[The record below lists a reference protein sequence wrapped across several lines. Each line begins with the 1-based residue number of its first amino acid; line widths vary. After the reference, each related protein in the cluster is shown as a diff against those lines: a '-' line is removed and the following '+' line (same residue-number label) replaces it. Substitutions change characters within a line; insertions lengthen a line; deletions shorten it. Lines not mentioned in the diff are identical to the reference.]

1 MLGTP
6 LFSLIAVTCGPETP
20 TNWSLFPESKPT
32 CGALIPKAS
41 CGPLHESESDPIR
54 TVAFQ
59 AGAVSHSCWRA
70 PVQMDSVS
78 ILTRIIRKYGKVDLG
93 RLPIYWSKGPRG
105 FTQRQDRVL
114 RSARSQDKL
123 TAARFRGTRSV
134 RSVAVPFCPDPK
146 DGRIWT

>member
-41 CGPLHESESDPIR
+41 CGPLHESESDPIGLSDFR
-54 TVAFQ
+54 QESSRFR
-59 AGAVSHSCWRA
+59 AVR
-70 PVQMDSVS
+70 MDSVS